1 MNAVII
7 NVCHHI
13 TMGHILLAMLLL
25 FRGQGIFL
33 YYSPGWPH
41 THGSP
46 PVSASQGLGLQV
58 WTTQVWVPP
67 HTFVLGGEIDAS
79 FCCYIRILEP

>member
-13 TMGHILLAMLLL
+13 TMGHILFAMLLL

-46 PVSASQGLGLQV
+46 PVLASQGLGLQV

-67 HTFVLGGEIDAS
+67 HTHLFSVVKLMLHFVAILG
-79 FCCYIRILEP
+79 F